1 MSVPDKLFVSRL
13 SLSVL
18 GTVILLIGYAI
29 YVAYSNEIQDEVVR
43 VLNDS
48 FGHLKGELAN
58 L

>member
-1 MSVPDKLFVSRL
+1 MSVSDKLFISRL

-18 GTVILLIGYAI
+18 GTVILLISYAI
-29 YVAYSNEIQDEVVR
+29 YVTYSNEIQDEVAR
-43 VLNDS
+43 VFSDS

>member
-29 YVAYSNEIQDEVVR
+29 YVAYSNEIQDEVAR
-43 VLNDS
+43 FLSDS